1 MADAAPYGS
10 WQSPIDAALLAS
22 SVRGL
27 QDVALDGAAVLWTEL
42 RPLEGGRSVAMRWEP
57 DGTLCELTPEG
68 FNARTTVHEYG
79 GGALAVDGGTVYFS
93 NFADQR
99 VYRQDPGRAPEPLTA
114 DDARRYADCVVDGA
128 RGRLIGVCEDHRRDG
143 EPANAIV
150 ALPFGGGDPLP
161 LADGHD
167 FFSTP
172 RLSPA
177 GDRLSWM
184 AWDHPS
190 MPWDVSE
197 VWVANVGRDGT
208 LEGARKVA
216 GGAGESVFQPSWSP
230 DGLLY
235 FVSDRSGW
243 WNLYR
248 ERDGEVEAVL
258 RVDADLGQP
267 QWAFGTATF
276 GFLDSDRALVAV
288 CRLGRWELAVLHL
301 ESGTLEPVEAGCTE
315 IRSVRANA
323 QQAVFVGGA
332 PEQSAALWRLDAHT
346 GHLTELRRSS
356 TVAVDSG
363 FVARPEA
370 ITYPT
375 GGGVTAHAFYYAP
388 RSGYVRGPEGERP
401 PLLVM
406 SHGGPTGAASTAL
419 NLRIQ
424 YWTSRGIA
432 VVDVN
437 YGGSTGYGRAY
448 RERLQGQWGIVDME
462 DCVRAA
468 EFLAARGDVD
478 PARLAITGGSA
489 GGYTTLCALTFRDTF
504 RAGASYYGVSD
515 AAALA
520 RDTHKFESRYL
531 DGLMG
536 PYPQAAAVY
545 RERSPIDHA
554 ERLNCPVIFFQGL
567 EDKVVPPDQ
576 AERMVA
582 ALRDNG
588 VPVAYITFEGEQ
600 HGFRRA
606 ENVRRALE
614 AEFAFYGRIFGFT
627 PADDLE
633 LPPIENL

>member
-1 MADAAPYGS
+1 MANEAPYGS
-10 WQSPIDAALLAS
+10 WQSPINAALLAS
-22 SVRGL
+22 GVRGL

-42 RPLEGGRSVAMRWEP
+42 RPLEGGRSVAMRWDP
-57 DGTLCELTPEG
+57 DGTLRELTPEG

-99 VYRQDPGRAPEPLTA
+99 VYRQEPGRAPEPLTA
-114 DDARRYADCVVDGA
+114 DDARRYADFVVDGA
-128 RGRLIGVCEDHRRDG
+128 RGRLIGVCEDHRGDG
-143 EPANAIV
+143 EAANSIV
-150 ALPFGGGDPLP
+150 AVPFDGGEPLR
-161 LADGHD
+161 LAGGHD

-172 RLSPA
+172 RLSPD
-177 GDRLSWM
+177 GERLSWM
-184 AWDHPS
+184 VWDHPS
-190 MPWDVSE
+190 MPWDASE

-208 LEGARKVA
+208 LEGARTVA

-230 DGLLY
+230 DGRLY

-276 GFLDSDRALVAV
+276 GFLDAARALVAI
-288 CRLGRWELAVLHL
+288 CRLGRWELAVLRL

-332 PEQSAALWRLDAHT
+332 PEQAAALWRLDAHT
-346 GHLTELRRSS
+346 GQLTELRRSS
-356 TVAVDSG
+356 TVAVDAG

-388 RSGYVRGPEGERP
+388 RNGDVRGPEGERP

-478 PARLAITGGSA
+478 SARLAITGGSA

-614 AEFAFYGRIFGFT
+614 EEFAFYGRIFGFT